1 MVKKCNI
8 CGSENF
14 REFNGRE
21 DAVCTRCGSF
31 ERTRLFWLHLS
42 SHDIKHDARILHLA
56 PERCI
61 YDLLKGRVAPGN
73 YIVADIEPRN
83 YNFAPDTVKID
94 LQQLDYF
101 PSNEFDYILHNH
113 VLEHVPC
120 NYTYTLFHLHRMLKP
135 GGLHLFSVPFMRGKF
150 DETYQDIGDEARI
163 KRFGQNDHVRRFG
176 ADDVPQH
183 LGKVIRLPEVY
194 DAEGDFNAEILDS
207 ANVPRAFWKGY
218 NGSTVLSLSKEDYL
232 LR

>member
-1 MVKKCNI
+1 LVKKCNI

-14 REFNGRE
+14 REYNRRV
-21 DAVCTRCGSF
+21 DAVCTGCGSF
-31 ERTRLFWLHLS
+31 ERTRLFWLHLNRRKIS
-42 SHDIKHDARILHLA
+42 RNSRILHIA

-61 YDLLKGRVAPGN
+61 YNLLKERVEPGQ
-73 YIVADIEPRN
+73 YTVADIEPEK
-83 YNFAPDTVKID
+83 YNFATDIVRID
-94 LQQLDYF
+94 LQDLDNF

-120 NYTYTLFHLHRMLKP
+120 SYAYTLFHLHRMLKAT
-135 GGLHLFSVPFMRGKF
+135 GLHLFSVPFMRGYY

-176 ADDVPQH
+176 ADDVQKH

-194 DAEGDFNAEILDS
+194 DAERDFKAEVLES
-207 ANVPRAFWKGY
+207 ANVPRAFWAGY
-218 NGSTVLSLSKEDYL
+218 NGSTVLSLGKEDYL